1 MYRHHSRHQRRG
13 RDAKR
18 VPSVHSESHS
28 TIGIQKVHEF
38 SVEMTRSTGTRD
50 TATRYERG
58 EKNLQA
64 SYPSA
69 VAAFGSRQMVRL
81 SVVVSLGYN

>member
-1 MYRHHSRHQRRG
+1 M
-13 RDAKR
+13 
-18 VPSVHSESHS
+18 
-28 TIGIQKVHEF
+28 HEF

-81 SVVVSLGYN
+81 CVVDSLGFN

>member
-1 MYRHHSRHQRRG
+1 M
-13 RDAKR
+13 
-18 VPSVHSESHS
+18 PNVHSESHS

-38 SVEMTRSTGTRD
+38 SVEKTRSTGTRD

-58 EKNLQA
+58 EKNVQA

-69 VAAFGSRQMVRL
+69 VAAFGSSEMVRL
-81 SVVVSLGYN
+81 SVVDSLGFD